1 MSVVYKTNPWHLPE
15 FADYP
20 IWPFHD
26 IDFWHLGNLIQEV
39 RIQEEAFPTGIS
51 FHRKSD
57 AYIRLR
63 DAFLCAGILMSPA
76 IYNGGA
82 RAWAFFLEHA
92 ESLRASSG
100 ALRVKSDCVHWEERV
115 RTIFSERF
123 GLGLAGWL
131 LWNSYDVLHIADA
144 GPFIAKTISDP
155 ASPYNKISLTSLGL
169 YGQNGGLKP
178 DLLCLTRL
186 GECVIA
192 ESKGAI
198 GPPSKLSSAK
208 KKGKKQVENVN
219 PNGVNVRTH
228 GGRLVFATNLR
239 HEGENPQPTK
249 DSSIMVVDPTDSSG
263 ALEIEVS
270 ADEIT
275 LHSYCK
281 LLSFCGMTNIARTLL
296 RGNSFDGVQELR
308 QTYIEVGELKVFPL
322 LIRSGQ
328 VIGLEARVAEVLF
341 HNPKD
346 LFEATSEVLPKN
358 RDDAGLVSD
367 EQVLI
372 FPNGVVFGN
381 VD

>member
-1 MSVVYKTNPWHLPE
+1 MSVIYKTNPWNLPE
-15 FADYP
+15 LADYP
-20 IWPFHD
+20 LWPFHD
-26 IDFWHLGNLIQEV
+26 IDFWHLGNIIQEV
-39 RIQEEAFPTGIS
+39 RVQEEAFPAGVS
-51 FHRKSD
+51 FHPKSN
-57 AYIRLR
+57 AHVRLR

-76 IYNGGA
+76 IYNGGP

-92 ESLRASSG
+92 ESLRSSSG
-100 ALRVKSDCVHWEERV
+100 VLRVKSDCLYWEERV

-144 GPFIAKTISDP
+144 GPFIAKAISDP
-155 ASPYNKISLTSLGL
+155 ASPYNKKSLTSLGL

-178 DLLCLTRL
+178 DLLCLTRS

-208 KKGKKQVENVN
+208 KKGKKQVENVR
-219 PNGVNVRTH
+219 PNGVSVRKN

-249 DSSIMVVDPTDSSG
+249 DSSITVVDPTDSG
-263 ALEIEVS
+263 DALDIEVS

-281 LLSFCGMTNIARTLL
+281 LLSFCGMSPLAKALL
-296 RGNSFDGVQELR
+296 RGSSINGELELR
-308 QTYIEVGELKVFPL
+308 QRYIELGDIKVFPL

-328 VIGLEARVAEVLF
+328 FIGLEAGVAKVLF
-341 HNPKD
+341 QNPKNI
-346 LFEATSEVLPKN
+346 FEATREALMRN
-358 RDDAGLVSD
+358 NDRANTISD

-372 FPNGVVFGN
+372 FPNGVVFGD

>member
-1 MSVVYKTNPWHLPE
+1 MSVVYKTNPWYLPE
-15 FADYP
+15 LADYP

-26 IDFWHLGNLIQEV
+26 IDFWHLGNIIQEV
-39 RIQEEAFPTGIS
+39 RVQEEDFPAGIS
-51 FHRKSD
+51 FHRKRD
-57 AYIRLR
+57 AHIRLR

-76 IYNGGA
+76 IYNGGP

-100 ALRVKSDCVHWEERV
+100 ALRVKSDCIHWEERV

-123 GLGLAGWL
+123 GLGLAGWM

-155 ASPYNKISLTSLGL
+155 ASPYNKKSLTSLGL

-178 DLLCLTRL
+178 DLLCLTRS

-219 PNGVNVRTH
+219 PNGVNVRAN

-249 DSSIMVVDPTDSSG
+249 DSSITVVDPTDSNG

-281 LLSFCGMTNIARTLL
+281 LLSFCGMTHIVRSLL
-296 RGNSFDGVQELR
+296 RGNSIDGDPELR
-308 QTYIEVGELKVFPL
+308 QRYIEVGDFKVFPL
-322 LIRSGQ
+322 LVRSGQ

-341 HNPKD
+341 QNPKNI
-346 LFEATSEVLPKN
+346 FEATREVLPRN
-358 RDDAGLVSD
+358 RDSAELISD